1 MEIKKIEFENLDE
14 TLDLTWKTF
23 LEYEAP
29 DYSQQGIEEFRKSIY
44 DKEWLRSREFYG
56 AYKDNILLGLIATK
70 DKSHIALF
78 FVDGKYHRRG
88 IGRKLF
94 EKVLEENDKD
104 YFTVNSS
111 PYAKEVYEHLGF
123 ECVDDIQCINVLKC
137 YPMTVKVKKI
147 NKIKS

>member
-1 MEIKKIEFENLDE
+1 MEIKKIEFENLDKA
-14 TLDLTWKTF
+14 LDLTWKTF

-29 DYSQQGIEEFRKSIY
+29 DYSQEGIEEFKKSID
-44 DKEWLRSREFYG
+44 DKEWLCAREFYG
-56 AYKDNILLGLIATK
+56 AYEENVLLGLIATK

-78 FVDGKYHRRG
+78 FVDGEYHRRG

-111 PYAKEVYEHLGF
+111 PYAKEIYEHLGF
-123 ECVDDIQCINVLKC
+123 ECVDDIQCINGLKF
-137 YPMTVKVKKI
+137 YPMIMKVKKLT
-147 NKIKS
+147 K

>member
-14 TLDLTWKTF
+14 GLDLIWNTF

-29 DYSQQGIEEFRKSIY
+29 DYSQEGIEEFKRSVF
-44 DKEWLRSREFYG
+44 DKEWLSAREFYG
-56 AYKDNILLGLIATK
+56 AYEENILLGLIATK
-70 DKSHIALF
+70 DNNHLALF

-123 ECVDDIQCINVLKC
+123 ECVDDIQCINGLKF
-137 YPMTVKVKKI
+137 YPMTMKVKKM
-147 NKIKS
+147 IK

>member
-1 MEIKKIEFENLDE
+1 MQIRKINFDKLDRALE
-14 TLDLTWKTF
+14 LTWKTF

-29 DYSQQGIEEFRKSIY
+29 DYSQEGIEEFKKSIY
-44 DKEWLRSREFYG
+44 DKEWLLAREFYG
-56 AYKDNILLGLIATK
+56 AYEDNNLLGLIATK

-78 FVDGKYHRRG
+78 FVDGRYHRRG

-123 ECVDDIQCINVLKC
+123 ECVDDMQCINGLKF
-137 YPMTVKVKKI
+137 YPMTMKVKRLTK
-147 NKIKS
+147 

>member
-1 MEIKKIEFENLDE
+1 MEIKKIDLEKMDKALE
-14 TLDLTWKTF
+14 LTWKTF

-29 DYSQQGIEEFRKSIY
+29 DYSQEGIDEFKKTI
-44 DKEWLRSREFYG
+44 DDEQWLSAREFYG
-56 AYKDNILLGLIATK
+56 AYEADELLGLIATK

-78 FVDGKYHRRG
+78 FVDGKHHRKG

-94 EKVLEENDKD
+94 EKVLEENDKN

-123 ECVDDIQCINVLKC
+123 ERTDDLQCINGLKF
-137 YPMTVKVKKI
+137 YPMTMKVKRLTR
-147 NKIKS
+147 

>member
-1 MEIKKIEFENLDE
+1 MKIKKIDFDNLDKALE
-14 TLDLTWKTF
+14 LIWNTF

-29 DYSQQGIEEFRKSIY
+29 DYSNEGIEEFRKSIY
-44 DKEWLRSREFYG
+44 EEEWLKAREFYG
-56 AYKDNILLGLIATK
+56 AYEDDNLLGLIATK

-94 EKVLEENDKD
+94 EKVYEENDKD

-123 ECVDDIQCINVLKC
+123 ESTDDMQCVNGLKF
-137 YPMTVKVKKI
+137 YPMTLQVKRLVK
-147 NKIKS
+147 

>member
-1 MEIKKIEFENLDE
+1 MEIKKISFEKLE
-14 TLDLTWKTF
+14 EALELTWKTF

-29 DYSQQGIEEFRKSIY
+29 DYSQEGIEEFKKSIY
-44 DKEWLRSREFYG
+44 DKEWLRARDFYG
-56 AYKDNILLGLIATK
+56 AYEDDTLLGLIATK

-94 EKVLEENDKD
+94 EKVLEENNKD

-123 ECVDDIQCINVLKC
+123 ECNDNIQCVNGLKF
-137 YPMTVKVKKI
+137 YPMTM
-147 NKIKS
+147 KIKKLTK

>member
-1 MEIKKIEFENLDE
+1 MEIKKIEFENLDKA
-14 TLDLTWKTF
+14 LDLTWKTF

-29 DYSQQGIEEFRKSIY
+29 DYSQEGIEEFKKSID
-44 DKEWLRSREFYG
+44 DKEWLLAREFYG
-56 AYKDNILLGLIATK
+56 AYQDNILLGLIATK

-123 ECVDDIQCINVLKC
+123 ECVNSIQCINGLKF
-137 YPMTVKVKKI
+137 YPMAMKVKQ
-147 NKIKS
+147 KIK